1 MLSACMNEKEE
12 KLEVL
17 LTKAKAYA
25 TFLAEKL
32 QLKHDNTNHSVLELK
47 LFKGTLHPFQ
57 SVGLKWLLSLWENGL
72 NGILADEMGLGKT
85 IQVNFIIILI
95 CLGFGISFCSL

>member
-1 MLSACMNEKEE
+1 MLTAATPLNSMATAGKEQ
-12 KLEVL
+12 KLGVL

-32 QLKHDNTNHSVLELK
+32 QLKNDTSKVVADLK
-47 LFKGTLHPFQ
+47 LECFQGQLHPFQ
-57 SVGLKWLLSLWENGL
+57 FEGLKWLLSLWENGL

-85 IQVNFIIILI
+85 IQVSFLFIL
-95 CLGFGISFCSL
+95 